1 MARIIS
7 FAWTAPALICGRK
20 TVTRRNWKP
29 RFAVGIRR
37 GDLIQ
42 AYDWSPFLGGEKIAT
57 IRITEKPTI
66 ESMQDAPDSDY
77 EAEGFAFL
85 HENPHL
91 IPKAAIKNVVG
102 DASMEAFDK
111 WRKSQGLV
119 HVVRFELVELA
130 DVPWVRAMAEKYGTK
145 VMARGE

>member
-1 MARIIS
+1 MSRIIS

-29 RFAVGIRR
+29 RFADGVRR

-42 AYDWSPFLGGEKIAT
+42 AYDWPPFLDGEKIAT
-57 IRITEKPTI
+57 IRIAEKPTI
-66 ESMQDAPDSDY
+66 ELMQHAPDSDY

-85 HENPHL
+85 NENPHL

-102 DASMEAFDK
+102 DASMEAFDR
-111 WRKSQGLV
+111 WRRNGSSMY
-119 HVVRFELVELA
+119 VVRFELVELA
-130 DVPWVRAMAEKYGTK
+130 DVPWVREMAEKYGTTK
-145 VMARGE
+145 VGGK